1 MCSLD
6 ILQPIFTKFSNI
18 LFNLNTYTTALGAFV
33 GAAAAFLLGIF
44 VDNKQKLN
52 QEKSEIVL
60 FVYDMNILLKRLFQ
74 VYVDVDSK
82 LEKFAQGDKKQRVFM
97 FFDPIVLDIK
107 PLHFITNKCP
117 RLYEQIVQ
125 QQIDTNILYHALVEY
140 NDACSTGIKDREKL
154 LHGIHKKLL
163 EVIPII
169 HTNMVSMDAYYKKFY
184 RSRTILKDYL
194 VNIITETGDFL
205 IEKIVE
211 YKKIIDSKEKQIN
224 RLTGKKYTKDEIEDL
239 SEYINYFISIYG
251 DWVCDFKNFDKT
263 NKYYVE
269 RFASLNLAN
278 KEKID
283 LLSKLIQENNKS
295 QEDKNAN

>member
-33 GAAAAFLLGIF
+33 GATAAFLLGIF

-140 NDACSTGIKDREKL
+140 NDACCTGIKDREKL
-154 LHGIHKKLL
+154 LYGIHKKLL

-169 HTNMVSMDAYYKKFY
+169 HINMVSMDAYYKKFY
-184 RSRTILKDYL
+184 SIL
-194 VNIITETGDFL
+194 
-205 IEKIVE
+205 E
-211 YKKIIDSKEKQIN
+211 YN
-224 RLTGKKYTKDEIEDL
+224 
-239 SEYINYFISIYG
+239 
-251 DWVCDFKNFDKT
+251 
-263 NKYYVE
+263 
-269 RFASLNLAN
+269 
-278 KEKID
+278 
-283 LLSKLIQENNKS
+283 
-295 QEDKNAN
+295 